1 MSGRGSSDGAQGTL
15 ETWAHVTS
23 AGWFMSNKQV
33 SVTRKS
39 SPERKDKI
47 SGNLGTLFQW
57 LRITFHH

>member
-15 ETWAHVTS
+15 ETWEHVTS

-47 SGNLGTLFQW
+47 SGNLVPYSNG
-57 LRITFHH
+57 